1 MSSHIQALKQK
12 KLLPKPPEFLAD
24 AIQYEVIMGSVAYG
38 VSNDSSDMDI
48 YAFAIPPKEMMFP
61 HLRGEI
67 PGFDACSVQFE
78 QYQQHHIHDND
89 ALGSKGRVY
98 DITVYAIAKYFRLL
112 ADNNPNII
120 DSLYVPDNCVLYA
133 SPIGEM
139 LRERRQLFLHKGCWA
154 KFKGY
159 AYGQMHKIRT
169 KQPEGKRKTL
179 VDEFGYD
186 VKFAYH
192 VVRLLGEVEQLLL
205 HGDMDLQRD
214 AEQMK
219 AIRRGEWSLM
229 QLEDYFKHK
238 EADLERVYLASALPA
253 KADTTAIRQL
263 LTDCLEQHFGSIST
277 VISQPHA
284 AERALSDIQ
293 KVLQHY
299 QATQRE

>member
-12 KLLPKPPEFLAD
+12 KLLPNPPEFLAD

-78 QYQQHHIHDND
+78 QYQKHHIQDTD
-89 ALGSKGRVY
+89 ALGGRGRVY
-98 DITVYAIAKYFRLL
+98 DITAYSITKYFRLL

-169 KQPEGKRKTL
+169 KQPEGKRKAL
-179 VDEFGYD
+179 VDDFGYD

-219 AIRRGEWSLM
+219 AVRRGEWSLIR
-229 QLEDYFKHK
+229 LEDYFKNK
-238 EADLERVYLASALPA
+238 EADLERVYLASALPD
-253 KADTTAIRQL
+253 KADTTAIRRL
-263 LTDCLEQHFGSIST
+263 LTDCLEQHFGSMSAI
-277 VISQPHA
+277 ISQPNV
-284 AERALSDIQ
+284 AERTLADIQ
-293 KVLQHY
+293 QVLQRY
-299 QATQRE
+299 QGQ

>member
-1 MSSHIQALKQK
+1 MSSHIQMLAQK
-12 KLLPKPPEFLAD
+12 DLLPQRPDFLSD
-24 AIQYEVIMGSVAYG
+24 ALQYEVIMGSVAYG

-67 PGFDACSVQFE
+67 PGFDECAVQFE
-78 QYQQHHIHDND
+78 QYQQHHIHYAD
-89 ALGSKGRVY
+89 ALGGRGRVY
-98 DITVYAIAKYFRLL
+98 DVTVYAIAKYFRLL
-112 ADNNPNII
+112 LENNPNII

-133 SPIGEM
+133 SPIGEL

-169 KQPEGKRKTL
+169 KQPEGKRKAL

-205 HGDMDLQRD
+205 HQDMDLQRD

-219 AIRRGEWSLM
+219 SIRRGEWSLQ
-229 QLEDYFKHK
+229 QLEDYFARK
-238 EADLERVYLASALPA
+238 ESDLERVYLSSALPD
-253 KADTTAIRQL
+253 KPDVDAIRQL
-263 LTDCLEQHFGSIST
+263 LMDCLEQHFGSLSA
-277 VISQPHA
+277 VVSRPHA
-284 AERALSDIQ
+284 AERALGEIQ
-293 KVLQHY
+293 NILKTY
-299 QATQRE
+299 QGSS